1 MAGAWRPVGQSASR
15 PDGWRPGRKVG
26 GLQVLGSGGSNLLS
40 PGPGTGL
47 GLTCPRGPSGRAWP
61 GLQGSSARLRK
72 WEWSEP
78 AFGAGTGSSGS
89 RGSCR
94 NHNRGR
100 GTGLAAPMQGGR
112 GRPGKHVRAA
122 GPEPGLLPSSEVWPG
137 GEDHGARLGGEGAA
151 EPVGKAQMSPGEQV
165 RADLEQRQTDKAVS
179 SWVPD
184 LKVEGPVTHG
194 HRECGARGGP
204 QPASH
209 AASRKQKSQAG
220 IRLDSWGFLPC
231 CVLFKDK
238 LQRNNKSAGPP
249 HP

>member
-1 MAGAWRPVGQSASR
+1 
-15 PDGWRPGRKVG
+15 
-26 GLQVLGSGGSNLLS
+26 
-40 PGPGTGL
+40 
-47 GLTCPRGPSGRAWP
+47 
-61 GLQGSSARLRK
+61 
-72 WEWSEP
+72 
-78 AFGAGTGSSGS
+78 
-89 RGSCR
+89 
-94 NHNRGR
+94 
-100 GTGLAAPMQGGR
+100 MQGGR

-194 HRECGARGGP
+194 HRECGTRRGP
-204 QPASH
+204 QPVSH